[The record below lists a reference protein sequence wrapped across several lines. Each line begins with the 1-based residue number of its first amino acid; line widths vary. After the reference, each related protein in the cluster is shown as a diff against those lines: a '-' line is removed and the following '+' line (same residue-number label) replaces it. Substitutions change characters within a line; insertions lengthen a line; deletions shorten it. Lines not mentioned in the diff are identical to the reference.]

1 MSRLKTKLYLKDVKR
16 ALNTNKQI
24 VIDTIFD
31 KTNIKLNIDDV
42 KFWTDIDTEQFGIE
56 YSEDLSKIIDVKLIF
71 NILNYFSTKPYMTKF
86 MNDGIDLEDI
96 EIEYI
101 NK

>member
-1 MSRLKTKLYLKDVKR
+1 MSKLKTKLYLKDVKR

-24 VIDTIFD
+24 IVDTIFD
-31 KTNIKLNIDDV
+31 KTNIRLNIDDV

-56 YSEDLSKIIDVKLIF
+56 YSEDLSKMIDAKLIF
-71 NILNYFSTKPYMTKF
+71 NILNYFSIKSYMTKF
-86 MNDGIDLEDI
+86 MNDGIGLEDM